1 MLSYC
6 KALAFIPPFV
16 FFHFLSTPSLRE
28 GMRRVLSFEWGRTFL
43 PDGTPSL
50 TGRVGVGLWAGAS
63 FFRRYSLPH
72 REGWG
77 GSLILILQLL
87 DKNIS
92 QA

>member
-6 KALAFIPPFV
+6 KAIAFIPPFYS
-16 FFHFLSTPSLRE
+16 FHFLSTPSLRE
-28 GMRRVLSFEWGRTFL
+28 RMRRYFLLSGVEPFFRSYSLPHREGWGGSL
-43 PDGTPSL
+43 SSVVTPSL
-50 TGRVGVGLWAGAS
+50 TGRVGVGLWA
-63 FFRRYSLPH
+63 
-72 REGWG
+72 